1 MRRDCT
7 KCLMNFKVVQDK
19 CSKRIGEKEAGPE
32 KPVERDDERQKRRK
46 ELI

>member
-1 MRRDCT
+1 M

-19 CSKRIGEKEAGPE
+19 YSKRIGEKEAGPE
-32 KPVERDDERQKRRK
+32 RPVERDDERQKREK

>member
-1 MRRDCT
+1 M
-7 KCLMNFKVVQDK
+7 KCLMNFKEVQDK

-32 KPVERDDERQKRRK
+32 RPVEKDDERQNREK